1 MKNQSNAPD
10 DLSDDSYKELLPAR
24 RGLLDCLE
32 CYHTGLLSP
41 WRVIYGYG
49 TATNEQ
55 KRAALN
61 TLHRGGDHLNRNY
74 FLSQDCHEIW
84 VGSKLI
90 GLCNVQT
97 KVRELVDGEGYLNT
111 TLDAIFI
118 LKRYRGHGMGSMF
131 IQTILKDLR
140 AGYTAEISTLAKAGV
155 KRFSVILNADFE
167 SEEGEWVFASIPF
180 ELADLFG
187 SLKIALNVDIDCIV
201 DAGF

>member
-10 DLSDDSYKELLPAR
+10 DLSDDGFKELLPAR
-24 RGLLDCLE
+24 RGVLDCLE
-32 CYHTGLLSP
+32 CYHTGPLSP

-61 TLHRGGDHLNRNY
+61 TLHRGGDRLNRDY

-97 KVRELVDGEGYLNT
+97 SVSDIEDEAVYVNT
-111 TLDAIFI
+111 TLNGIFI

-140 AGYTAEISTLAKAGV
+140 AGYAAEISALAKAGA
-155 KRFSVILNADFE
+155 KKFSVILYADFE
-167 SEEGEWVFASIPF
+167 SEEGAGVFANIPL
-180 ELADLFG
+180 ELVDLLDA
-187 SLKIALNVDIDCIV
+187 LKVALNVEIECIE